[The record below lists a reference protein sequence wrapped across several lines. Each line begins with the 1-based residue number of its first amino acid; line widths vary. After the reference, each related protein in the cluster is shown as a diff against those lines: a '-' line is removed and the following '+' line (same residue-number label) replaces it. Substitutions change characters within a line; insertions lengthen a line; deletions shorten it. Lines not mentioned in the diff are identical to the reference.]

1 MDRGVC
7 NDSCYGCVFDVEYLV
22 SGLPGDEG
30 KPGGDFEVKG
40 EVYGKDKD
48 IFQANLV

>member
-1 MDRGVC
+1 MC

-22 SGLPGDEG
+22 SILPGDEG
-30 KPGGDFEVKG
+30 KSGGDFKIKREA
-40 EVYGKDKD
+40 YGKNKN